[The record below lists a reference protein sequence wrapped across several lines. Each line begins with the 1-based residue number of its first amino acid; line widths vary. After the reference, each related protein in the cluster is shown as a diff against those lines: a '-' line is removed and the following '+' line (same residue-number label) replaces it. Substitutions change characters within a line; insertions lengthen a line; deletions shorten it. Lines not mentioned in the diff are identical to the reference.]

1 MAKTQKEFDVAVET
15 CVDVLKDT
23 YIHNIVY
30 VQERIEA
37 KAEEDELKRI
47 EDIIISTEK
56 LIVYFLQSDEWV
68 KNLHAEAKGEK
79 DGADEEGSE
88 SESEVARI
96 EEARNS

>member
-1 MAKTQKEFDVAVET
+1 MAKPQKEFDVAVET
-15 CVDVLKDT
+15 CVDILKDT

-79 DGADEEGSE
+79 DGTDEEGSE